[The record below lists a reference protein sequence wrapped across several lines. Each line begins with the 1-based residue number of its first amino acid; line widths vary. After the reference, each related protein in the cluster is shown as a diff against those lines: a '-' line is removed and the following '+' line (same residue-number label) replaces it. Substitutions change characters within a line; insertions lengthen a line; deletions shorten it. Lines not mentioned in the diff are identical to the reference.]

1 MVKFYILASKLGLP
15 GDTVTVNLNL
25 KQGAAASKLQNSNAT
40 YTTQVREEGAAV
52 GLFHNWRNWG
62 SDQLMYNL
70 TSLADWFYVS
80 YSKVWHFV

>member
-52 GLFHNWRNWG
+52 GLFHN
-62 SDQLMYNL
+62 
-70 TSLADWFYVS
+70 
-80 YSKVWHFV
+80 